1 MNGAIFAR
9 GDYRALRWMA
19 LFGVVFALGV
29 GQAAAQPTVAVEGG
43 TLTTLAE
50 GGALV
55 PVTAVL
61 TVPANTA
68 AQTNFTV
75 TLTIE
80 EDMAA
85 LPQEKA
91 EIGTAA
97 TADVAWEATTPSRG
111 TSEYT
116 FPADTFAWE
125 ESTGAQ
131 TIRKTVRMQSY
142 RDVDAEDEKFIV
154 SPSSPAAGGAKN
166 FIVDDAQT
174 QAYLLTLP
182 FSDDNVIDE
191 GATPAL
197 RLEADPPISGDV
209 IFRVTLDSANDTN
222 DYYLGGTSTQSISEQ
237 FTVDG
242 ETGDSVVDVPF
253 TSVTNDVDR
262 IDDTVTLVVLTTIAT
277 TTTTTVPIGTQV
289 AEIELE
295 VVDQHKLPSVAI
307 DGITIV
313 VDKKVTPVSPAL
325 TLVEGQLGTV
335 TLVADRGTT
344 TDGVNDGEAIK
355 VALSLVD
362 SSTAEDGQ
370 DYDLDGSPVSIG
382 AAAAKGGSGTF
393 TLDVDEKYEDI
404 GEETLVLMA
413 TIEGDDANGTETREM
428 MLDAITFTDATDPK
442 IEPKGE
448 DDGYAAVNK
457 AREEGAGANG
467 LWTPGETMIL
477 KAEDLFDW
485 PETTTGVV
493 LGNVLVADTEIVSAS
508 STGDMVTITAREPG
522 MTEVTVPAT
531 VTAEVSSFKGSQTVS
546 NTASVTFPVT
556 VDPYTITA
564 RSDMD
569 VQAAADAAIAKA
581 ADEAASKQWEPNGAT
596 AMVALS
602 ELFDV
607 PGEVTPTYQA
617 ESSDMGDVEAG
628 ISSDKMYVSLMPKSA
643 GMATITVTAVDLEGS
658 TVTSVEFDAIVMAPT
673 AIVAKTQAEVDAVFM
688 EAGAGMLMAGGDPV
702 MVAMNELFTV
712 APGVEPTYS
721 ADSDMPAV
729 IEASDS
735 GMTATLTPLTSGDA
749 MITVTAVDSASSSI
763 VTVSSAVTVGS
774 ESLVVTLE
782 MPDSVMNGNIVEG
795 MSYDIKVMA
804 NRAVTEDTEVM
815 ILRDRA
821 ASYADDDDFEV
832 SSAMIMTG
840 ESSATATLMVTEDM
854 EPDAGHADGEMLVLY
869 GMVNGAST
877 NSLTFTIWDEAVP
890 ALPLFGQ
897 LLLALFLM
905 LGGARLYRRRQ
916 D

>member
-1 MNGAIFAR
+1 M
-9 GDYRALRWMA
+9 
-19 LFGVVFALGV
+19 
-29 GQAAAQPTVAVEGG
+29 E
-43 TLTTLAE
+43 
-50 GGALV
+50 
-55 PVTAVL
+55 
-61 TVPANTA
+61 
-68 AQTNFTV
+68 
-75 TLTIE
+75 
-80 EDMAA
+80 
-85 LPQEKA
+85 
-91 EIGTAA
+91 
-97 TADVAWEATTPSRG
+97 
-111 TSEYT
+111 
-116 FPADTFAWE
+116 
-125 ESTGAQ
+125 
-131 TIRKTVRMQSY
+131 
-142 RDVDAEDEKFIV
+142 
-154 SPSSPAAGGAKN
+154 
-166 FIVDDAQT
+166 
-174 QAYLLTLP
+174 
-182 FSDDNVIDE
+182 
-191 GATPAL
+191 
-197 RLEADPPISGDV
+197 
-209 IFRVTLDSANDTN
+209 
-222 DYYLGGTSTQSISEQ
+222 
-237 FTVDG
+237 
-242 ETGDSVVDVPF
+242 DVPF
-253 TSVTNDVDR
+253 TSLTNDVDR

-277 TTTTTVPIGTQV
+277 TTTTTVPLGTQV
-289 AEIELE
+289 AELELE

-325 TLVEGQLGTV
+325 TLVEGEVGTV

-355 VALSLVD
+355 VTLSIAD
-362 SSTAEDGQ
+362 SSTADDRQ

-393 TLDVDEKYEDI
+393 TLDVDEKYEDV

-428 MLDAITFTDATDPK
+428 MLDAITFTDATTPK

-457 AREEGAGANG
+457 ARKDGAGANG
-467 LWTPGETMIL
+467 LWTPGETMTL

-485 PETTTGVV
+485 PETTTSVV
-493 LGNVLVADTEIVSAS
+493 LGNVLVADTEKVSAS

-522 MTEVTVPAT
+522 TTEVTVPAT

-617 ESSDMGDVEAG
+617 ESSDMDDVEAG

-658 TVTSVEFDAIVMAPT
+658 TVTSVEFDAMVMAPA

-712 APGVEPTYS
+712 AAGVEPTYS
-721 ADSDMPAV
+721 ADSDTPAV
-729 IEASDS
+729 ITASDS
-735 GMTATLTPLTSGDA
+735 GMTATLTPLTSGTA

-763 VTVSSAVTVGS
+763 VTVSSEVTVDL

-782 MPDSVMNGNIVEG
+782 MPDGVMDGNIVEG
-795 MSYDIKVMA
+795 ESYDIKVMA
-804 NRAVTEDTEVM
+804 NRAVTEDTEVT

-854 EPDAGHADGEMLVLY
+854 EPDSGTNDNMGEMLVLY
-869 GMVNGAST
+869 GMVNGEST
-877 NSLTFTIWDEAVP
+877 NSLTFTIWDQAVP

-905 LGGARLYRRRQ
+905 LGGARLYRRRRQ
-916 D
+916 G